1 MPRVWRGVA
10 WSVDES
16 NAMLFVITRY
26 YLVLSLVWS
35 AVVLTVHLSS
45 SCNITTPQLIIAH
58 LQYINNPRWVR
69 TAQEKLASPES
80 TEPVTVPPSVSFFV
94 RSKFPNTPP
103 TVVHSA
109 VRILSRGLWWVFGTV
124 RAVGRPW
131 RVVHTV

>member
-45 SCNITTPQLIIAH
+45 SCNITTPQLIIVH
-58 LQYINNPRWVR
+58 LQCINNPRWVR

-94 RSKFPNTPP
+94 RSKSPNTPP
-103 TVVHSA
+103 IAVHSA